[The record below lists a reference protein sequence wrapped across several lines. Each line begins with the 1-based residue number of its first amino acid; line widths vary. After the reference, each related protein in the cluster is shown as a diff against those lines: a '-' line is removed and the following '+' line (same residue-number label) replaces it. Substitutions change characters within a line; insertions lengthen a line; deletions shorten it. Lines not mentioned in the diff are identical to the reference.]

1 MNYNLPRLYI
11 SYSQYIL
18 WKKNKDAYRRRYYEN
33 EPSFE
38 NVETKFGKQVA
49 EWLESGDPRVKHIPN
64 YASREHD
71 IEVMIEGTKVIGR
84 LDGFSLEKLRF
95 LDHKSAHVD
104 KDGKPPWNKVK
115 VRQLEQLPF
124 YSMLVKEQY
133 GKVDNVCH
141 LIWIETE
148 FKENTVEFDGHILKA
163 KGREL
168 CLTGRVKKFRRVIRE
183 FERKRIK
190 EDLLKTIK
198 EIQEDYAKYKSIRGD
213 KQVHVGDGKE
223 TTQTKATS

>member
-1 MNYNLPRLYI
+1 MNEQETAQKLDQFILDSLSQLLPRGYI
-11 SYSQYIL
+11 SYSQYIM
-18 WKKNKDAYRRRYYEN
+18 WKRNKEGYRKRYYLD

-38 NVETKFGKQVA
+38 TAETRFGKKIA
-49 EWLESGDPRVKHIPN
+49 ELLQSDDPSVRHIPN

-71 IEVMIEGTKVIGR
+71 MDVMIEGTRVIGR
-84 LDGFSLEKLRF
+84 LDGFSEEKLRF
-95 LDHKSAHVD
+95 LDHKSSHVD
-104 KDGKPPWNKVK
+104 KDGKPPWNKIK

-148 FKENTVEFDGHILKA
+148 FKENTVQFDGHTLKA

-190 EDLLKTIK
+190 EDLLKVIK
-198 EIQEDYAKYKSIRGD
+198 EIQDDYTKYKSTR
-213 KQVHVGDGKE
+213 
-223 TTQTKATS
+223 SN